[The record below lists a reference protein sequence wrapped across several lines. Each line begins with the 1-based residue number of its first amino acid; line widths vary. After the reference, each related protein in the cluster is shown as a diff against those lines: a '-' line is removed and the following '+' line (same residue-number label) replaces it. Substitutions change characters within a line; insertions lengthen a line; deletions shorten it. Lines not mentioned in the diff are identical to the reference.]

1 MNWGEFEIE
10 IARRLQDT
18 NVFTLIPGWY
28 SSAASQMDALSEW
41 RSLDRRR
48 VIPTVAPYSTGTVQ
62 ATNGSP
68 TVTLTGGT
76 FPSNCAGQL
85 FAFTADGTY
94 YDILTRD
101 SATQITLDSTY
112 VGTSGSSKAYKVIC
126 FKTTPPT
133 GFDPQRAYSV
143 TVQDS
148 GAFYVLQYLT
158 DRDAL
163 AYQPDETEAL
173 NKPYGYRMYQD
184 KAIWVPAPDA
194 AYNTVWLWKTKPTI
208 FTTTPNTNTEFE
220 WNESQVQVLVLWVW
234 ELGLMFLNNG
244 MLPAVAAQRKE
255 ALAAEIRRNN
265 GIPGGLARMKQVSIL
280 RGGRPVQRAR
290 YGEPLG

>member
-101 SATQITLDSTY
+101 SATQIPRFDLCGDSGR
-112 VGTSGSSKAYKVIC
+112 VGSIQGHLLQDDL
-126 FKTTPPT
+126 T
-133 GFDPQRAYSV
+133 GFDPQRAYWSRCK
-143 TVQDS
+143 T
-148 GAFYVLQYLT
+148 AAHYVLQYLT
-158 DRDAL
+158 DRGRL
-163 AYQPDETEAL
+163 AYCSTRPAPTSL
-173 NKPYGYRMYQD
+173 YGYRMYQT
-184 KAIWVPAPDA
+184 KPSGCLLRA
-194 AYNTVWLWKTKPTI
+194 AY
-208 FTTTPNTNTEFE
+208 
-220 WNESQVQVLVLWVW
+220 
-234 ELGLMFLNNG
+234 
-244 MLPAVAAQRKE
+244 
-255 ALAAEIRRNN
+255 
-265 GIPGGLARMKQVSIL
+265 KQCVC
-280 RGGRPVQRAR
+280 A
-290 YGEPLG
+290 